1 MSLPRAYDFFHL
13 RFDRSQWDQIPP
25 TIQVDD
31 SESCAI
37 RNVLTVRGLTF
48 KCWWGDVGPLLQSH
62 VFFPVAKSVGLPGKS
77 PFGEKVVLRKK
88 NPVTLSGAP
97 SAKSFNEKK
106 NAQTFEKKTKF
117 DGLLGIPYW
126 SMESTNYRH
135 YRNVTKK
142 IGKCWF
148 IIIYCVAKLC
158 LLVNWYGSAL
168 TFHFFRR
175 RSDCWFSLFIGNY
188 KFIGTWKG
196 SV

>member
-1 MSLPRAYDFFHL
+1 MLVRRCRSLTPE
-13 RFDRSQWDQIPP
+13 P
-25 TIQVDD
+25 
-31 SESCAI
+31 C
-37 RNVLTVRGLTF
+37 
-48 KCWWGDVGPLLQSH
+48 
-62 VFFPVAKSVGLPGKS
+62 FFPCRQKRRATRQESFWRKGGTT
-77 PFGEKVVLRKK
+77 KK